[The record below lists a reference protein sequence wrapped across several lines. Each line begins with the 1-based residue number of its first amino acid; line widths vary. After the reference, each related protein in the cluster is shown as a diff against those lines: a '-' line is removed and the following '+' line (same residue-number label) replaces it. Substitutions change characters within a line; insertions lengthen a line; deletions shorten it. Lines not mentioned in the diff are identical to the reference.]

1 MTSGGK
7 RTGAGK
13 WAKATSEQD
22 PGGRD
27 PHQSGAKLDAGK
39 NRLGLVLGD
48 FAKALEQVGQV
59 GTFGAKKYTDH
70 GWLDV
75 PNGVERYTDALWRHL
90 LAEAGG
96 EAQDQQTELLH
107 LSHACWNLLAVLEL
121 RLRNELLARRG
132 AAWAAQEKN

>member
-1 MTSGGK
+1 MIVTL
-7 RTGAGK
+7 
-13 WAKATSEQD
+13 EQD
-22 PGGRD
+22 PNGRD
-27 PHQSGAKLDAGK
+27 QHQSGAKLDAGK
-39 NRLGLVLGD
+39 SRLGLVLGD

-107 LSHACWNLLAVLEL
+107 AAHAAWNCLARLEL
-121 RLRNELLARRG
+121 LVRRG
-132 AAWAAQEKN
+132 AA